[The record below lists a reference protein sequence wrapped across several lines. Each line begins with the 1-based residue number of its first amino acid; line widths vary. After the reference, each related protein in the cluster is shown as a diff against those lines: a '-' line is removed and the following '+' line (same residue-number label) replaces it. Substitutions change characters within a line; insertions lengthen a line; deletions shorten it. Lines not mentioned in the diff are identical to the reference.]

1 VQKSSPKFAEYQVP
15 FEELLARGKFARFK
29 EKYSAW
35 KKRLDYNFNN
45 LPLDDMRN
53 TPLHIAANHSAVNL
67 IEKLHSELTGLYRE
81 NPAMAAMLFE
91 LVNIDGLCLMD
102 IAKSDSNVKEKVV
115 QLTALKTL

>member
-1 VQKSSPKFAEYQVP
+1 
-15 FEELLARGKFARFK
+15 
-29 EKYSAW
+29 
-35 KKRLDYNFNN
+35 
-45 LPLDDMRN
+45 MRN

-102 IAKSDSNVKEKVV
+102 IAKSDSTVKEKVV